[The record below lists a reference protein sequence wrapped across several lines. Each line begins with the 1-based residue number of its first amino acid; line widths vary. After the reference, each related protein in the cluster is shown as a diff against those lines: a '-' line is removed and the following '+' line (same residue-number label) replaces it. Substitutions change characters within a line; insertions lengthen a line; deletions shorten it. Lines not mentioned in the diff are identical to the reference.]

1 MDNINSIIE
10 RLKKLIY
17 NESNNLNFLGKILS
31 SLLILLVTMAIA
43 KLVHKLFKKFL
54 LNNSEKLNSKIIDVQ
69 KSLTITSV
77 IDNTLK
83 YIIYFLGLI
92 LIMEQFGV
100 SKSLSVGFA
109 GIGGVALGFGA
120 QSLVKDVIS
129 GIFIIFE
136 GQYGIGDN
144 VLINNTIAGNVV
156 EFGMKTT
163 KIKGFDGSI
172 TTIGNGNITTV
183 KNMSQG
189 NQRSYVEIT
198 IPDYVEISSIE
209 GIVENISQKF
219 KNDKNITVK
228 PYLFGVTEIGI
239 NSQVK
244 ITIIAWTKPGKQ
256 SMTELKIR
264 ELFLKEIENI
274 KK

>member
-1 MDNINSIIE
+1 MNNINSIIE
-10 RLKKLIY
+10 KLKKKIY

-31 SLLILLVTMAIA
+31 SVLILLVTMVIA
-43 KLVHKLFKKFL
+43 RLVHRLFKKFMSK
-54 LNNSEKLNSKIIDVQ
+54 NSEKLNSKIIDIQ
-69 KSLTITSV
+69 KSLTITSI

-83 YIIYFLGLI
+83 YIIYFLGFILI
-92 LIMEQFGV
+92 LEQFGI

-144 VLINNTIAGNVV
+144 VLINNTIAGNVI

-183 KNMSQG
+183 KNMSLG

-198 IPDYVEISSIE
+198 IPDYLDIGIIE
-209 GIVENISQKF
+209 TIVENISLKF
-219 KNDKNITVK
+219 KKDNDVTVK
-228 PYLFGVTEIGI
+228 PYLFGVTDIGI

-256 SMTELKIR
+256 SGMELKIR
-264 ELFLKEIENI
+264 ELFLQEIKEY